1 MMTEIIQ
8 QTEAKVIIF
17 ELMDMEYAIEVDA
30 VQSIERVIS
39 ITRVPKMPPYVKG
52 VINLRG
58 VVTPIV
64 DLRER
69 FGLEPKEIGDST
81 RIIIVSLEDYDV
93 GLIVD
98 GANDVLDLSIE
109 SVEPQPE
116 VVGAV
121 ESDFIS
127 GVAKVGNRLFIMLE
141 LSKVL
146 EPIKK
151 VEVL

>member
-1 MMTEIIQ
+1 MTEMIQ
-8 QTEAKVIIF
+8 ENELKVIIF
-17 ELMDMEYAIEVDA
+17 ELMNKEYAIEVDV

-39 ITRVPKMPPYVKG
+39 ITRVPKTPSYVKG

-69 FGLEPKEIGDST
+69 FGLELKEVDDST
-81 RIIIVSLEDYDV
+81 RIIIVSLDEYDV

-98 GANDVLDLSIE
+98 GANDVLDIPSDAIG
-109 SVEPQPE
+109 PQPE
-116 VVGAV
+116 VVGSV
-121 ESDFIS
+121 QSDFIA
-127 GVAKVGNRLFIMLE
+127 GVAKVENRLFVMLD

-146 EPIKK
+146 EPVKRVT
-151 VEVL
+151 VE

>member
-1 MMTEIIQ
+1 MTEITQ

-17 ELMDMEYAIEVDA
+17 ELMDMEYAIKVDA
-30 VQSIERVIS
+30 VQGIERAIS
-39 ITRVPKMPPYVKG
+39 ITRVPKTPSYVKG

-58 VVTPIV
+58 VVTPVV

-69 FGLEPKEIGDST
+69 FGLEPQEINDST
-81 RIIIVSLEDYDV
+81 RIIIVSLADYEV

-98 GANDVLDLSIE
+98 GANDVLDLPIE
-109 SVEPQPE
+109 AIEPQPE

-121 ESDFIS
+121 ESDFIA
-127 GVAKVGNRLFIMLE
+127 GVAKVENRLFIMLE

-146 EPIKK
+146 EPIKRA
-151 VEVL
+151 EVL

>member
-1 MMTEIIQ
+1 MSEIV
-8 QTEAKVIIF
+8 EKKEMKVIIF
-17 ELMDMEYAIEVDA
+17 ELMNKEYAIEVDT

-39 ITRVPKMPPYVKG
+39 ITRVPKTPSYVKG
-52 VINLRG
+52 IINLRG

-69 FGLEPKEIGDST
+69 FGLEPIEMDERT

-98 GANDVLDLSIE
+98 SANDVLDIPVGIME
-109 SVEPQPE
+109 SQPE
-116 VVGAV
+116 VVGSI

-127 GVAKVGNRLFIMLE
+127 GLAKVGKRLFVMLE
-141 LSKVL
+141 LEKVL
-146 EPIKK
+146 EPLKQMN
-151 VEVL
+151 VE

>member
-1 MMTEIIQ
+1 MTEAVPK
-8 QTEAKVIIF
+8 TDMKVIIF
-17 ELMDMEYAIEVDA
+17 ELINKEYAIEVDA
-30 VQSIERVIS
+30 VQGIERVIS
-39 ITRVPKMPPYVKG
+39 ITRVPKTPSYVKG

-69 FGLEPKEIGDST
+69 FSLETKEMDDST

-98 GANDVLDLSIE
+98 GANDVLDIPIDSI
-109 SVEPQPE
+109 EPQPE

-127 GVAKVGNRLFIMLE
+127 GVAKVDKRLFVMLD

-146 EPIKK
+146 EPIKR
-151 VEVL
+151 VEIE

>member
-1 MMTEIIQ
+1 MTEV
-8 QTEAKVIIF
+8 EVKVIIF
-17 ELMDMEYAIEVDA
+17 ELMDMEYAIKVDA

-39 ITRVPKMPPYVKG
+39 ITRVPKTPSFVKG

-69 FGLEPKEIGDST
+69 FGLKTREIDERT

-98 GANDVLDLSIE
+98 GANDVLDLPLNAI
-109 SVEPQPE
+109 EPQPE

-121 ESDFIS
+121 ELDFIA
-127 GVAKVGNRLFIMLE
+127 GVAKVDNRLFVMLE

-146 EPIKK
+146 EPLKK
-151 VEVL
+151 VEFQ

>member
-1 MMTEIIQ
+1 MTEMVQ
-8 QTEAKVIIF
+8 QNEVKVIIF
-17 ELMDMEYAIEVDA
+17 ELMDMEYAIEVDT
-30 VQSIERVIS
+30 VQSIERVMS
-39 ITRVPKMPPYVKG
+39 ITRVPKTPSFVKG

-69 FGLEPKEIGDST
+69 FGLETQEINEST

-98 GANDVLDLSIE
+98 GANDVLDLPVEAI
-109 SVEPQPE
+109 EPQPE

-121 ESDFIS
+121 ELDFIA
-127 GVAKVGNRLFIMLE
+127 GVANVDNRLFVMLE

-146 EPIKK
+146 EPLKK
-151 VEVL
+151 VEFQ